1 LLTIGG
7 TATHPFRIAVR
18 HSRCIVRKRS
28 MPVSHLLLPN
38 STSTR
43 FVPIALGVLVL
54 LGGCATPQV
63 DPPSLTAESGA
74 TAFAARSLR
83 DPKLQGFLR
92 ANVGRVPDTWDF
104 ESLCWVGF
112 YYHPSLELARA
123 QWETARATQR
133 TAGQRPNPTLTL
145 SPGYNF
151 TREAG
156 ISPWMP
162 SVGADFLFQSTTK
175 ADRMRQIAA
184 NDAESARLGVV
195 TTAWQM
201 RSELRK
207 ALIAATAAERKAASL
222 RTQVGLQRQLLGRLE
237 QQFAAG
243 SIAAADLSTSR
254 SALLRSEAAAA
265 EAQTQ
270 LATGRTRVAA
280 ALGLPVTALEGI
292 TLPLPPTPSA
302 LGSTAFVEVR
312 RQSLQTR
319 ADLLAALAKYHS
331 AQAALELEVAKQFPD
346 IHLGPGYQ
354 WDQGANKWSL
364 GISFELPIFHRNEG
378 PIGEALARRSEAAA
392 QFNVVQA
399 QAVAAIDGAAAA
411 YEAASAQADR
421 TRRLRSEVE
430 REVALA
436 QQRQEL
442 GASDQVEAQT
452 ARLDLATTEMAL
464 VDAETAIASAAG
476 DLEDALQVPFPN
488 LAALTPLAR

>member
-1 LLTIGG
+1 M
-7 TATHPFRIAVR
+7 AA
-18 HSRCIVRKRS
+18 
-28 MPVSHLLLPN
+28 SHRLPPN
-38 STSTR
+38 STSIRLGSVT
-43 FVPIALGVLVL
+43 LGVLML
-54 LGGCATPQV
+54 LAGCATPQV

-74 TAFAARSLR
+74 AALAGRSLH
-83 DPKLQGFLR
+83 DPKLQDFLR
-92 ANVGRVPDTWDF
+92 VNLGRVPDTWDF

-123 QWETARATQR
+123 QWETTRATQR

-151 TREAG
+151 TRETG
-156 ISPWMP
+156 VSPWMP
-162 SVGADFLFQSTTK
+162 SVGADFLFQSATK
-175 ADRMRQIAA
+175 AKRMRQVAA
-184 NDAESARLGVV
+184 NDAEAARLGIVI
-195 TTAWQM
+195 TAWQM

-207 ALIAATAAERKAASL
+207 ALIAATAAERKTAAL
-222 RTQVGLQRQLLGRLE
+222 RTQVELQQQLVGRLE

-265 EAQTQ
+265 DAQTQ
-270 LATGRTRVAA
+270 LATGRTRVAS
-280 ALGLPVTALEGI
+280 ALGIPVTALAGI
-292 TLPLPPTPSA
+292 ALPTPSLPAA
-302 LGSTAFVEVR
+302 LSPTALAEAR
-312 RQSLQTR
+312 QQSLQTR
-319 ADLLAALAKYHS
+319 ADVLAALAKYHS
-331 AQAALELEVAKQFPD
+331 AQAALELEAAKQFPD

-378 PIGEALARRSEAAA
+378 PIGEAVARRTEAAA

-399 QAVAAIDGAAAA
+399 QAVAAIDGAVAE

-421 TRRLRSEVE
+421 TRRLRHEAE
-430 REVALA
+430 RQMALA

-442 GASDQVEAQT
+442 GAADQVEAQT
-452 ARLDLATTEMAL
+452 VRLDLAITEAAL

-476 DLEDALQVPFPN
+476 NLEDALQVPFPN
-488 LAALTPLAR
+488 LAALTQPAH

>member
-1 LLTIGG
+1 LFMMRP
-7 TATHPFRIAVR
+7 AAKHSFRIAVCHWR
-18 HSRCIVRKRS
+18 SIVHSRS
-28 MPVSHLLLPN
+28 MPASHHLPPN
-38 STSTR
+38 PRLAR
-43 FVPIALGVLVL
+43 FTPIALGVLVL
-54 LGGCATPQV
+54 LAGCTTPRV
-63 DPPSLTAESGA
+63 DAPSLTAESGA
-74 TAFAARSLR
+74 SAFAARSLH
-83 DPKLQGFLR
+83 DPKLEQFLR
-92 ANVGRVPDTWDF
+92 TNLGHMPETWDF

-112 YYHPSLELARA
+112 YYHPALELARA

-162 SVGADFLFQSTTK
+162 SIGADFLFQSTTK
-175 ADRMRQIAA
+175 ANRMRQIAA
-184 NDAESARLGVV
+184 GDAEAARLGVV

-207 ALIAATAAERKAASL
+207 ALIAATATERRAAL
-222 RTQVGLQRQLLGRLE
+222 LHTQIELQRQLLDRLE

-243 SIAAADLSTSR
+243 SIAAADLSASR
-254 SALLRSEAAAA
+254 STLLRSEAAAA
-265 EAQTQ
+265 DVQTQ

-280 ALGLPVTALEGI
+280 ALGVPVTALEGI
-292 TLPLPPTPSA
+292 TLSPPPTPAA
-302 LGSTAFVEVR
+302 LASTVLAEVR

-319 ADLLAALAKYHS
+319 AEVLAVLAKYHS

-378 PIGEALARRSEAAA
+378 PIGEALARRNEAAA

-399 QAVAAIDGAAAA
+399 QAVAAIDSATAA
-411 YEAASAQADR
+411 YESANAQADR
-421 TRRLRSEVE
+421 ARRLRREVE
-430 REVALA
+430 RQVALA
-436 QQRQEL
+436 QQRQAL

-452 ARLDLATTEMAL
+452 ARLDLATTEVAL

-488 LAALTPLAR
+488 LAALTTPPR